1 MLNFTKPQD
10 FGNNIDI
17 TYPHQV
23 VSSWELT
30 INCICQG
37 NNHDIWSRY
46 IERLVSRVIPSA
58 RIKQEIDEIMDK
70 LPSGY
75 CRIEGTITGK
85 SIPTTIIELVEAY
98 VPTPSPRI
106 YQDKWMNVDQI
117 LPPMLTYMSQK
128 DGSGNIIMKT

>member
-37 NNHDIWSRY
+37 NNYDAWSRY
-46 IERLVSRVIPSA
+46 IERLASRAIPSA
-58 RIKQEIDEIMDK
+58 RIKQEIDEMIDK
-70 LPSGY
+70 LSPGY
-75 CRIEGTITGK
+75 CRIEGTTTGK
-85 SIPTTIIELVEAY
+85 VIPTPIIKLVEVY

-106 YQDKWMNVDQI
+106 YQDKWMDVGQI
-117 LPPMLTYMSQK
+117 LPQ
-128 DGSGNIIMKT
+128 